1 MQDEWELDI
10 SLASK
15 SAFSKFQKN
24 HGREYVSCFNNL
36 NKIIG
41 LLKDGQSPIKLNHN
55 PGFFV
60 SEGKGVYRI
69 GQTGVVGAKET
80 RLYVYPSEQDKVI
93 YILSIGTKESQR
105 VDINEAHKVV
115 KAIKK

>member
-1 MQDEWELDI
+1 MQDEWELDL
-10 SLASK
+10 SLASG

-41 LLKDGQSPIKLNHN
+41 LLKDGHPLIKLNRN

-80 RLYVYPSEQDKVI
+80 RLYVYPSEQDMVI
-93 YILSIGTKESQR
+93 YVLGIGTKESQKS
-105 VDINEAHKVV
+105 DINEAHKAVRV
-115 KAIKK
+115 LKK